1 MKYELPSIRNP
12 LKIGTRGSPL
22 ALVQA
27 KKVLF
32 RLSSEFQLPEAA
44 FKIIKITTRGDLI
57 ADRSLSEL
65 GGKGLFTKEIEDD
78 LLNGKIDVAVHSMKD
93 MPSKQPKGLIIDSYL
108 PRQDTRDA
116 FLSYKYSSIKNI
128 DTGIKV
134 GTSSVRRRA
143 QILNL
148 RPDLKVVNFRGNVQ
162 TRVDKL
168 KKSSVSATFLA
179 MAGLNRLKV
188 VDVPIFPIDIEEMLP
203 AVAQGVI
210 GVERRVEDNNVAY
223 LLHRIN
229 DPNTEECMRCERAY
243 LKKLDGSCQSPI
255 AGIAT
260 LEDGNINFKAE
271 ILRLD
276 GIKKFTAQGSALI
289 QDSEQLGLDIALK
302 LKEKIKSGFSF

>member
-1 MKYELPSIRNP
+1 
-12 LKIGTRGSPL
+12 
-22 ALVQA
+22 
-27 KKVLF
+27 
-32 RLSSEFQLPEAA
+32 
-44 FKIIKITTRGDLI
+44 
-57 ADRSLSEL
+57 
-65 GGKGLFTKEIEDD
+65 
-78 LLNGKIDVAVHSMKD
+78 MKD
-93 MPSKQPKGLIIDSYL
+93 MPSEQPKGLIIDSYL
-108 PRQDTRDA
+108 SREDVRDA
-116 FLSYKYSSIKNI
+116 FLSYEYSSIKNI
-128 DTGIKV
+128 DNGIKV

-188 VDVPIFPIDIEEMLP
+188 VDVPIFPMDIEEMLP

-223 LLHRIN
+223 LLHRIS
-229 DPNTEECMRCERAY
+229 DSNTEECMRCERAY

-260 LEDGNINFKAE
+260 LKGGNINFKAE
-271 ILRLD
+271 ILRPD
-276 GIKKFTAQGSALI
+276 GIKKFTAQGSALR
-289 QDSEQLGLDIALK
+289 QDSEELGLDIALK
-302 LKEKIKSGFSF
+302 LKEKMNSSFSF

>member
-78 LLNGKIDVAVHSMKD
+78 LLDRKIDVAVHSMKD
-93 MPSKQPKGLIIDSYL
+93 MPSEQPKGLIIDSYL
-108 PRQDTRDA
+108 SREDVRDA
-116 FLSYKYSSIKNI
+116 FLSYEYSSIKNI
-128 DTGIKV
+128 DNGIII

-148 RPDLKVVNFRGNVQ
+148 RPDLKVINFRGNVQ
-162 TRVDKL
+162 TRLDNL

-271 ILRLD
+271 ILRPD
-276 GIKKFTAQGSALI
+276 GITKFTAQGSALR
-289 QDSEQLGLDIALK
+289 QDSEELGLDIALK
-302 LKEKIKSGFSF
+302 LKEKINSSFSF